1 MLLSLI
7 GTCLAILGAY
17 LLLPSFNLLVEKN
30 LPFVFGIEIIF
41 GLIAIVL
48 LVGIFAGLYPAF
60 VLSSFN
66 PVTVMKGNFTG
77 SAKGS
82 WLRNGLVVFQFMIS
96 IVLIVSTIV
105 VGGQMN
111 FIQKK
116 DLGFNKEKVLMIDRA
131 WALQKNGEAFREEI
145 KKMPEVASVTGTSS
159 RVGNRNDVFGQMFQP
174 QGSNEVLTVKS
185 MMVDDDFAEMIGRK
199 LSNTDL
205 FQGDSA
211 RANTR
216 LFTIIGIVKNFHFQ
230 SLHDE
235 ITPLVMFN
243 TEVFGRYA
251 NPNYIAVKLKSDN
264 TQSTLAKIESKWKEL
279 APERPF
285 HYEFLDENLHQNYSE
300 EQRSGKIFSVFSS
313 LAIIIACVGLFGL
326 SAYTTSLRTKEI
338 GIRKVMGASV
348 GSVLILLSKDF
359 TKLVFIAFVLATPVA
374 WWMMTVWLS
383 GFAYRIEMGLGSFV
397 LAGSVALLIAWLTVS
412 YQSIKAAIV
421 NPVKS
426 LRSQ

>member
-1 MLLSLI
+1 
-7 GTCLAILGAY
+7 
-17 LLLPSFNLLVEKN
+17 
-30 LPFVFGIEIIF
+30 
-41 GLIAIVL
+41 
-48 LVGIFAGLYPAF
+48 
-60 VLSSFN
+60 
-66 PVTVMKGNFTG
+66 
-77 SAKGS
+77 
-82 WLRNGLVVFQFMIS
+82 
-96 IVLIVSTIV
+96 
-105 VGGQMN
+105 
-111 FIQKK
+111 
-116 DLGFNKEKVLMIDRA
+116 
-131 WALQKNGEAFREEI
+131 LQKNGEAFKEEI

-185 MMVDDDFAEMIGRK
+185 MMVDDDFAEMIGFTLAEGRFFSKETTDSLHILLNESAIKILGLTDPVGRK